1 MMRCLAVLCLLI
13 PPALHAQQNAGVRYT
28 CWENSPR
35 IEIEY
40 SESQEALD
48 QKTGTTEWIDPS
60 ALVEYSAEDAHG
72 NVWRTGS
79 TSLIRQCGEFRL
91 RVEGGYFNHKIQGEM
106 GAADDFAIVE
116 ITDAQGG
123 SSGRLAI
130 GTCHQSFTRYS
141 SVVECPRDWATK
153 LKVFRS
159 SASGNPDMLISLD
172 HQYEEFRKPIPVDES
187 DPARQ
192 P

>member
-1 MMRCLAVLCLLI
+1 
-13 PPALHAQQNAGVRYT
+13 
-28 CWENSPR
+28 
-35 IEIEY
+35 
-40 SESQEALD
+40 
-48 QKTGTTEWIDPS
+48 
-60 ALVEYSAEDAHG
+60 
-72 NVWRTGS
+72 
-79 TSLIRQCGEFRL
+79 
-91 RVEGGYFNHKIQGEM
+91 
-106 GAADDFAIVE
+106 
-116 ITDAQGG
+116 
-123 SSGRLAI
+123 